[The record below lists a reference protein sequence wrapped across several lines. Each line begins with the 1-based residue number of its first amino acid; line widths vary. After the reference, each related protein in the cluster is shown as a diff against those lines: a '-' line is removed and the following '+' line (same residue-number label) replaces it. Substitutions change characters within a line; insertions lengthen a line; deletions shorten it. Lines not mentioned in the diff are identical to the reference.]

1 MAELINNLT
10 NKSYKELE
18 EALGVLANMDDAVT
32 FIDIDGSAYMIP
44 KKVLQLIDNLAS
56 QVEELKKEA
65 NGI

>member
-1 MAELINNLT
+1 MAELINNLK
-10 NKSYKELE
+10 NKSYEELE
-18 EALGVLANMDDAVT
+18 EALGVMADEDDAIA

-44 KKVLQLIDNLAS
+44 KKVLQLIDNLAT

>member
-1 MAELINNLT
+1 MAELINNLK
-10 NKSYKELE
+10 NKSYEELE
-18 EALGVLANMDDAVT
+18 EVLGVMADEDEAVT